1 MTQRG
6 LHRVSLGSSKLV
18 APFTSNI
25 DFSTASI
32 TDADSVNVTTTT
44 DASPTGV
51 NILFGRLSLE
61 NSFGPETTNFPQPMR
76 TEHFDGAGFITN
88 LSDSCTSYN
97 ASKIS
102 LTDISLDPALT
113 NVLGGTGN
121 FLAGKTQ
128 EIKLEAPG
136 SGNQGAIGVLYDAY
150 NWLEYDWD
158 SDGAHDDNP
167 SALATFGVFRGDDRV
182 IYWREVYN

>member
-1 MTQRG
+1 
-6 LHRVSLGSSKLV
+6 
-18 APFTSNI
+18 
-25 DFSTASI
+25 
-32 TDADSVNVTTTT
+32 
-44 DASPTGV
+44 
-51 NILFGRLSLE
+51 
-61 NSFGPETTNFPQPMR
+61 MR

-158 SDGAHDDNP
+158 SDGAHDDDP